1 MAYASFATSDASF
14 SGANPMMRGLH
25 AHIEIFKAGAL
36 TLHDADEGARRLH
49 FVLDSDGLKA
59 YEGPPSTSP
68 GAAPV
73 LAIEPLDHSC
83 VDFRFALVFRGANER
98 SR

>member
-1 MAYASFATSDASF
+1 MAYASFSTGDANF
-14 SGANPMMRGLH
+14 AGENPMMR
-25 AHIEIFKAGAL
+25 AHSHLEIFKAGPL

-59 YEGPPSTSP
+59 YSAPPSTSP